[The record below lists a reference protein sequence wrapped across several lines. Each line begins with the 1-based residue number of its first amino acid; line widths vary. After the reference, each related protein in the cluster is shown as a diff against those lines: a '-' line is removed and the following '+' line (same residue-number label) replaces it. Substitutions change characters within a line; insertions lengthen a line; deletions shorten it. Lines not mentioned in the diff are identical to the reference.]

1 MDWYIAADLRRA
13 QPRRSRSH
21 KTLSDLLRKENKVP
35 FDKEIKELKQRRA
48 KAREMGGPEK
58 IAKQH
63 DRGKLTARERIDHL
77 LDPDSFLEIGM
88 LNHSDLP
95 GMEEKTPAD
104 SKVAGYGKIDG
115 RRVGIVSNDFTV
127 LAATSSRI
135 AGRKEGELKVLA
147 AHRGYPV
154 VYLGEAGGAR
164 MPDIMGSAGLA
175 SYGGGGFDTYLQI
188 MSRVRQ
194 TPMVTAILGECYGM
208 PTWMACLSDFVVQVK
223 GSAMGVSGPR
233 VVELALGES
242 VTDEE
247 LGGWQ
252 VHAEITGNVD
262 RVAENEEECF
272 QIIRQYLSYMPSHC
286 DERPPGASVPGG
298 SGSDMDQI
306 IELLPEKRNR
316 GYDMHR
322 ILDCIVDKNSLF
334 PIKPTFGKSVIT
346 SLARIDG
353 NVVGIVANQ
362 PMFNAGAMD
371 TDGIDKVISFLC
383 LCDSFNIPLLFFHDI
398 PGFLVGKAAEH
409 KRVAA
414 KVMNYMNALGLLTV
428 PKISIIVR
436 KSYGM
441 AFWNMCGSGCATDFL
456 VAWPSAE
463 ISFVDPAIAANV
475 VYGGKPSASDK
486 ESDEWQALMN
496 QLVDD
501 ASPYGAAGKHFIH
514 DVIDPKNTRAY
525 IVSALEVSYNA
536 RSQGIG
542 QHRLANWPTKF

>member
-1 MDWYIAADLRRA
+1 M
-13 QPRRSRSH
+13 
-21 KTLSDLLRKENKVP
+21 P
-35 FDKEIKELKQRRA
+35 FDKELEELKQRRA
-48 KAREMGGPEK
+48 KARQMGGPEK
-58 IAKQH
+58 IKKHH
-63 DRGKLTARERIDHL
+63 DQGKLTARERIDQL
-77 LDPDSFLEIGM
+77 LDADSFLEIGM
-88 LNHSDLP
+88 LNHSDVP

-104 SKVAGYGKIDG
+104 SKVAGYGKIDD
-115 RRVGIVSNDFTV
+115 RRVAVVSNDFTV

-135 AGRKEGELKVLA
+135 AGRKEGELKALA

-233 VVELALGES
+233 VVELALGET

-252 VHAEITGNVD
+252 VHTEITGSVD
-262 RVAENEEECF
+262 RVAENEAECF
-272 QIIRQYLSYMPSHC
+272 DIIRQYLAYMPSHC
-286 DERPPGASVPGG
+286 DERPPAAPVPDG
-298 SGSDMDQI
+298 SGAGMEKI
-306 IELLPEKRNR
+306 LELLPEKRNR

-322 ILDCIVDKNSLF
+322 ILNSIVDHDSLF
-334 PIKPTFGKSVIT
+334 PLKPTFGKSVIT

-353 NVVGIVANQ
+353 HVVGIVANQ

-398 PGFLVGKAAEH
+398 PGFLVGKAAER

-436 KSYGM
+436 KTYGM
-441 AFWNMCGSGCATDFL
+441 AFWNMCGSGCGTDFL

-463 ISFVDPAIAANV
+463 MSFVDPAIAANV
-475 VYGGKPSASDK
+475 VYGGKPSALDK
-486 ESDEWQALMN
+486 QSDEWQALMQ

-501 ASPYGAAGKHFIH
+501 ASPYGAAGRHFIH
-514 DVIDPKNTRAY
+514 DVIDPKDTRDY
-525 IVSALEVSYNA
+525 IKQALEISYND
-536 RSQGIG
+536 RRKGIG
-542 QHRLANWPTKF
+542 EHKLANWPTKF

>member
-1 MDWYIAADLRRA
+1 MTEQEIGFKILAEED
-13 QPRRSRSH
+13 
-21 KTLSDLLRKENKVP
+21 KVP
-35 FDKEIKELKQRRA
+35 FDKEIEELKQRRA
-48 KAREMGGPEK
+48 KALQMGGTAK
-58 IAKQH
+58 IKKQH
-63 DRGKLTARERIDHL
+63 DRGKFTARERIDHL
-77 LDPDSFLEIGM
+77 LDPDSFLEVGM
-88 LNHSDLP
+88 LNHSDVP
-95 GMEEKTPAD
+95 GMEDKTPAD
-104 SKVAGYGKIDG
+104 SKVAGFGKIDG
-115 RRVGIVSNDFTV
+115 RRVAVVSNDFTV

-147 AHRGYPV
+147 AHRGCPV

-188 MSRVRQ
+188 MSRIRQ

-233 VVELALGES
+233 VVELALGETVS
-242 VTDEE
+242 DEE

-262 RVAENEEECF
+262 RVAENEKECF
-272 QIIRQYLSYMPSHC
+272 QIIRHYLSYLPSHC
-286 DERPPGASVPGG
+286 DERPPIMPVPDG
-298 SGSDMDQI
+298 SGSEMDQI
-306 IELLPEKRNR
+306 LQFLPEKRNR

-322 ILDCIVDKNSLF
+322 ILNCIVDKKSLF
-334 PIKPTFGKSVIT
+334 PIKPAFGKSVIT

-398 PGFLVGKAAEH
+398 PGFLVGKAAER

-428 PKISIIVR
+428 PRISVIVR
-436 KSYGM
+436 KTYGM
-441 AFWNMCGSGCATDFL
+441 AFWNMCGSGCGTDFL

-463 ISFVDPAIAANV
+463 MSFVDPAIAANV

-486 ESDEWQALMN
+486 ESDEWQALMK

-514 DVIDPKNTRAY
+514 DVIDPRETRAY
-525 IVSALEVSYNA
+525 IVKALEISYNA
-536 RSQGIG
+536 RREGIG
-542 QHRLANWPTKF
+542 EHKLANWPTKF

>member
-1 MDWYIAADLRRA
+1 M
-13 QPRRSRSH
+13 
-21 KTLSDLLRKENKVP
+21 P
-35 FDKEIKELKQRRA
+35 FDDKVEELSRRKSRA
-48 KAREMGGPEK
+48 LKMGGEEK
-58 IAKQH
+58 IQKQH
-63 DRGKLTARERIDHL
+63 DQDRLNARERIDLL
-77 LDPDSFLEIGM
+77 LDPDSFMEIGM
-88 LNHSDLP
+88 LNHSDVP
-95 GMEEKTPAD
+95 GMEDKTPAD
-104 SKVAGYGKIDG
+104 SKIAGYGMIDS
-115 RRVGIVSNDFTV
+115 RRVAVVSNDFTV
-127 LAATSSRI
+127 LAATSSRT

-147 AHRGYPV
+147 AQRGYPV
-154 VYLGEAGGAR
+154 IYLGEAGGAR

-175 SYGGGGFDTYLQI
+175 SFGGGGLDSYLQI

-233 VVELALGES
+233 VVELALGEA

-247 LGGWQ
+247 LGGWK
-252 VHAEITGNVD
+252 VHSEITGNID

-286 DERPPGASVPGG
+286 DEPPPTAPVPDG
-298 SGSDMDQI
+298 SGLEMNRI
-306 IELLPEKRNR
+306 LEYLPEKRNR

-322 ILDCIVDKNSLF
+322 LLGCIVDKDSLF
-334 PIKPTFGKSVIT
+334 TIKPTFGKSVIT
-346 SLARIDG
+346 SLARVNG
-353 NVVGIVANQ
+353 SVVGIVANQ

-371 TDGIDKVISFLC
+371 TDGIDKVTSFLC
-383 LCDSFNIPLLFFHDI
+383 LCDSFNIPLIFLHDI
-398 PGFLVGKAAEH
+398 PGFLVGKAAER

-414 KVMNYMNALGLLTV
+414 KVMNYMNALGLITV

-436 KSYGM
+436 KTYGM
-441 AFWNMCGSGCATDFL
+441 AFWNMCGTGCGTDFL

-463 ISFVDPAIAANV
+463 MSFVDPDIAANV

-486 ESDEWQALMN
+486 QSEEWQALKK

-514 DVIDPKNTRAY
+514 DVIDPRETRDY
-525 IVSALEVSYNA
+525 IIRALEISFNA
-536 RSQGIG
+536 RRNGISE
-542 QHRLANWPTKF
+542 HRLANWPTKF